1 MNLKERIIRNE
12 NLKSI
17 IKEITEYL
25 NLKLSKNDV
34 EIEEIAYFILTL
46 KKY

>member
-1 MNLKERIIRNE
+1 MNLKERIVKNE
-12 NLKSI
+12 NPKSI

-34 EIEEIAYFILTL
+34 EIEEIAYFILAL